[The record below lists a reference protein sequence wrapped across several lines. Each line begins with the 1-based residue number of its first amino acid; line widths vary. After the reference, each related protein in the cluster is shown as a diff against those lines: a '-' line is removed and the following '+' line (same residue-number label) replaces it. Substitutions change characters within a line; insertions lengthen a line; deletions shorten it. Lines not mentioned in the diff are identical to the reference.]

1 MKRLLLLPVLLL
13 LGLVGLYARQ
23 IDTITIHSQM
33 GHDIKNIVILPQG
46 YAESD
51 TRYPVVYLLHGHGD
65 NYTCWINIKPE
76 LPQIASQYG
85 FIVVCPDGKRS
96 WYWDSPLHKDMQFET
111 YISDELVHYID
122 SHYRTVADR
131 RARAIAGL
139 SMGGHG
145 AMWNAIRHRDVFG
158 AAGST
163 SGGVDIRPFPNN
175 WNMKEQLG
183 EQAAHPENWESH
195 TVINLVP
202 SLNDGDLALI
212 IDCGLDDFFLE
223 VNRNFHQSL
232 IDHHIKHDYIERP
245 GAHNRFYWNNSI
257 DYQLLFFHKFFT
269 QPAAKEEATR

>member
-13 LGLVGLYARQ
+13 LGLVGLYAQQ

-46 YAESD
+46 YAEGD

-65 NYTCWINIKPE
+65 NHTCWINIKPE

-232 IDHHIKHDYIERP
+232 IAHHIKHDYIERP

-257 DYQLLFFHKFFT
+257 DYQLLFFHKFFN
-269 QPAAKEEATR
+269 QPAAKEETTR

>member
-1 MKRLLLLPVLLL
+1 MKRLLLLPFLLL
-13 LGLVGLYARQ
+13 LGLVGLYAQQ

-46 YAESD
+46 YAEGD

-65 NYTCWINIKPE
+65 NHTCWINIKPE

-163 SGGVDIRPFPNN
+163 SGGGGLRPLPHHRD
-175 WNMKEQLG
+175 MKEPVSST
-183 EQAAHPENWESH
+183 H
-195 TVINLVP
+195 P
-202 SLNDGDLALI
+202 SL
-212 IDCGLDDFFLE
+212 
-223 VNRNFHQSL
+223 
-232 IDHHIKHDYIERP
+232 P
-245 GAHNRFYWNNSI
+245 P
-257 DYQLLFFHKFFT
+257 T
-269 QPAAKEEATR
+269 ATLS